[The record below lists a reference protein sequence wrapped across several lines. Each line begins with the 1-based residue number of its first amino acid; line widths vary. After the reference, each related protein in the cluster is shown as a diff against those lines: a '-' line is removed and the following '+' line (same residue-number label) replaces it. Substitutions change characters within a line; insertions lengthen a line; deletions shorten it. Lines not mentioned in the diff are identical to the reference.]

1 MIFLIPVIG
10 LLCTTL
16 ILFWL
21 YPNQVK
27 TGKLS
32 DLYSADSVR
41 TLAGLDPK
49 SLDYKLLAAGLKL
62 RPVTFRL
69 LCGAAGLAGMAVM
82 WVFLPGLPALVVG
95 GIAFYVPNAWLDDKV
110 KSRGRMIDQQL
121 PIAIG
126 RISAGLL
133 AGGSVPDVLQ
143 QVGESLAL
151 EKNNPLTPELI
162 LTATEMRVKDRTGCS
177 AQPGRPV
184 AFRFAGQSGAA
195 AGRFYRSRRA
205 LLYPGLDGYLY
216 PRPANSDGPQPGAG
230 QGRGFSG
237 ISQGFTGGAG
247 VDPGLPQFRP
257 NGARITH
264 PTPGADRDWPGHGCY
279 GGRLPYHSLDD
290 HGGSLNASL
299 DTPHRDRQFC
309 LGDLPDPGMGAQ
321 HPHRPAG

>member
-1 MIFLIPVIG
+1 MIFIIPVIG

-16 ILFWL
+16 VLFFL

-41 TLAGLDPK
+41 TLAGLNPK

-69 LCGAAGLAGMAVM
+69 LCGAAGLAGLAGM
-82 WVFLPGLPALVVG
+82 WVFLLPALVVG

-162 LTATEMRVKDRTGCS
+162 LTATEMRVKDRLDALHSLAARSPSVSLANLAQLLEGFTEAGGRSYTQVLMDISTRVQQILMARNRAQAKAGDSLVS
-177 AQPGRPV
+177 AKVLPAVLGLILAYLSSDPMVRESLSQLPV
-184 AFRFAGQSGAA
+184 QIVIGLAMGAMVA
-195 AGRFYRSRRA
+195 
-205 LLYPGLDGYLY
+205 GYLII
-216 PRPANSDGPQPGAG
+216 RSMIMEA
-230 QGRGFSG
+230 
-237 ISQGFTGGAG
+237 
-247 VDPGLPQFRP
+247 V
-257 NGARITH
+257 
-264 PTPGADRDWPGHGCY
+264 
-279 GGRLPYHSLDD
+279 
-290 HGGSLNASL
+290 
-299 DTPHRDRQFC
+299 
-309 LGDLPDPGMGAQ
+309 
-321 HPHRPAG
+321 

>member
-16 ILFWL
+16 VLFWL

-69 LCGAAGLAGMAVM
+69 LCGAAGLAGLAVM
-82 WVFLPGLPALVVG
+82 WVFLPGLPAMVVG

-162 LTATEMRVKDRTGCS
+162 LTATEMRVKDRLDALHSLAARSPSVSLSNLAQLLEGFTEAGGRSYTQVLMDISTRVQQILMARNRAQAKAGDSLVS
-177 AQPGRPV
+177 AKVLPAVLGLILAYLSSDPMVRESLTQLPV
-184 AFRFAGQSGAA
+184 QIVIGLAMGAMVA
-195 AGRFYRSRRA
+195 
-205 LLYPGLDGYLY
+205 GYLII
-216 PRPANSDGPQPGAG
+216 RSMIMEA
-230 QGRGFSG
+230 
-237 ISQGFTGGAG
+237 
-247 VDPGLPQFRP
+247 V
-257 NGARITH
+257 
-264 PTPGADRDWPGHGCY
+264 
-279 GGRLPYHSLDD
+279 
-290 HGGSLNASL
+290 
-299 DTPHRDRQFC
+299 
-309 LGDLPDPGMGAQ
+309 
-321 HPHRPAG
+321 

>member
-1 MIFLIPVIG
+1 MIFIIPVIG

-16 ILFWL
+16 VLFFL

-41 TLAGLDPK
+41 TLAGLNPK

-69 LCGAAGLAGMAVM
+69 LCGAAGLAGLAGM

-162 LTATEMRVKDRTGCS
+162 LTATEMRVKDRMDALHSLAARSPSVSLANLAQLLEGFTEAGGRSYTQVLMDISTRVQQILMARNRAQAKAGDSLVS
-177 AQPGRPV
+177 AKVLPAVLGLILAYLSSDPMVRESLTQLPV
-184 AFRFAGQSGAA
+184 QIVIGLAMAA
-195 AGRFYRSRRA
+195 MVA
-205 LLYPGLDGYLY
+205 GYLII
-216 PRPANSDGPQPGAG
+216 RSMIMEA
-230 QGRGFSG
+230 
-237 ISQGFTGGAG
+237 
-247 VDPGLPQFRP
+247 V
-257 NGARITH
+257 
-264 PTPGADRDWPGHGCY
+264 
-279 GGRLPYHSLDD
+279 
-290 HGGSLNASL
+290 
-299 DTPHRDRQFC
+299 
-309 LGDLPDPGMGAQ
+309 
-321 HPHRPAG
+321 